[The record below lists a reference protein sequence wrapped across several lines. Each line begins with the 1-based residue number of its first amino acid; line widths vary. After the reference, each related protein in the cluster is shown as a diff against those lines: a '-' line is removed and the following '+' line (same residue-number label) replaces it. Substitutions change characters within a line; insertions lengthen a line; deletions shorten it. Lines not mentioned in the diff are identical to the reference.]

1 MVLLLVA
8 QFTIIDSLWISGGYL
23 NGCGLDGTHVWV
35 TNNDAEPGTKL
46 HEIDTTLHNLHIILT
61 YNYTYAS
68 GGFTGLEWAL
78 DSLWPV
84 YWPDD
89 AIWRI
94 DPGDGSHDA
103 TYAAPSTPYPY
114 GMAYDGRW
122 FWYTDQNENRIYRI
136 DPSTMITNG
145 FWGLTFS
152 PKDCAFD
159 GAYLYVMSGTNT
171 LYQLDTHNLSVIT
184 AQAFPRNPCA
194 GLAFGGPAMWVGTN
208 SGTGKLYRVQWT
220 PTYISTDESGSA
232 PPRASISPNP
242 ARDLAVLKSG
252 QPADLE
258 VYDGAG
264 RLVFSKSDVETMEL
278 RPSDLGGPGVY
289 FIVLGSAGGTN
300 RLVMEFV
307 Q

>member
-136 DPSTMITNG
+136 DPTTMISNG
-145 FWGLTFS
+145 YWGLSFS

-171 LYQLDTHNLSVIT
+171 LYQLDTHNISVVSS
-184 AQAFPRNPCA
+184 QAFPRLYCA
-194 GLAFGGPAMWVGTN
+194 GLAFGGNSMWVGTN
-208 SGTGKLYRVQWT
+208 NATGKLYRVQWT
-220 PTYISTDESGSA
+220 TLDAGESGYM
-232 PPRASISPNP
+232 PPLEMGVAPNP
-242 ARDLAVLKSG
+242 ARSSTLLTLPG
-252 QPADLE
+252 PALIR
-258 VYDGAG
+258 VYDGTG
-264 RLVFSKSDVETMEL
+264 RLVKSFSTDGSARLESGEM
-278 RPSDLGGPGVY
+278 GGPGVY
-289 FIVLGSAGGTN
+289 IVLVQSGGRDG
-300 RLVMEFV
+300 RLKIEFTE
-307 Q
+307 